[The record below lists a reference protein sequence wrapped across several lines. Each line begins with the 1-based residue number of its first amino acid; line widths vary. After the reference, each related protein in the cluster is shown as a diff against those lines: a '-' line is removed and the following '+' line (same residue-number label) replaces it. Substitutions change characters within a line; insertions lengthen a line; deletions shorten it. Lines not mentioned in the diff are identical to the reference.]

1 MSSVV
6 NKSGTR
12 FVPKLRQRRL
22 LSAAPKKSTT
32 TITPEGTTI
41 TEEASSPQNDTQVN
55 DSKVQDDK
63 EADHEADQDTGT
75 TAVNE
80 EDDEDPKAPSQL
92 KLNPSQTS
100 TQISSSQ
107 MARKHRRSSRLD
119 SLSGSQ
125 TAKPVF
131 KPDYQEPTTATN
143 NKRLSTI
150 TNPNLKKVRINTIS
164 EKDSAL
170 QTLKKRRMSIRTSIS
185 KKSGSAHRISVV
197 SRRASPDTDVH
208 TATAIPDPNGKKDS
222 TSQLFHK
229 TDSLYEKYTIRNL
242 KEIPKNIQD
251 RDSER
256 YLVDEDEFT
265 MAELCKPKL
274 PIGEI
279 SENFERAKLAGK
291 AKYEKRKQRREL
303 RRRAREE
310 FKSISSL
317 NDEEEERELE
327 ERKKAAEKLLN
338 TEVPESNQG
347 PHTAIQLRLNQEGEM
362 VVDEES
368 TVVDRHKNASYQ
380 NAHKLKVDENPFE
393 NLHNSGTYGKNMY
406 TDPWTTDEL
415 IQFYKALS
423 MWGTD
428 FNLIAQMFPY
438 RTRKQVKA
446 KFISEERRHPVTVEL
461 ALRSRLPPNF
471 EQYCAE
477 TKRDIDT
484 VESFHE
490 KIEKLKEQHD
500 EHMKAIDDAK
510 ANAKE
515 EDAQNTKSIHNPE
528 KKTSGGFR
536 TDQVRAYR
544 KSEIVLGTID
554 DLKKHPSQQVE
565 EEQNDK

>member
-1 MSSVV
+1 MITSFCLQMSSVV

-12 FVPKLRQRRL
+12 FIPKLKQRRL
-22 LSAAPKKSTT
+22 LSAASKKSTT
-32 TITPEGTTI
+32 TITPEGTKI
-41 TEEASSPQNDTQVN
+41 TKDIIDSQSDT
-55 DSKVQDDK
+55 KVDK
-63 EADHEADQDTGT
+63 EESKHDLEDDTGA
-75 TAVNE
+75 TAVEE
-80 EDDEDPKAPSQL
+80 EDEDDPKAFSQL
-92 KLNPSQTS
+92 KLNASQTS
-100 TQISSSQ
+100 TQITSNQ
-107 MARKHRRSSRLD
+107 AAQEHRRSSRLD
-119 SLSGSQ
+119 SLNNNQ
-125 TAKPVF
+125 TAKPIF
-131 KPDYQEPTTATN
+131 KPDYLEPAAGTN
-143 NKRLSTI
+143 GRRLSTI
-150 TNPNLKKVRINTIS
+150 SKPNVKKVRINTIA
-164 EKDSAL
+164 EKDSTL

-197 SRRASPDTDVH
+197 SRRASPDSDVH
-208 TATAIPDPNGKKDS
+208 TATAISDPNGS
-222 TSQLFHK
+222 SSQLFQK

-251 RDSER
+251 TDSER
-256 YLVDEDEFT
+256 YLVDEEEFT

-291 AKYEKRKQRREL
+291 AKFEKRKQRREL
-303 RRRAREE
+303 RKRAREE
-310 FKSISSL
+310 FKSIKSL
-317 NDEEEERELE
+317 NEEEEERELD

-338 TEVPESNQG
+338 TEVPEASQG
-347 PHTAIQLRLNQEGEM
+347 SHTAIQLRLNPDGTM

-368 TVVDRHKNASYQ
+368 IVVDRHKNASYS
-380 NAHKLKVDENPFE
+380 NAHKVKLDENPFE

-477 TKRDIDT
+477 TKKEIGT
-484 VESFHE
+484 VEAFHE

-500 EHMKAIDDAK
+500 EHMKAIDSAK

-515 EDAQNTKSIHNPE
+515 EDAQNTKNLHNSE

-554 DLKKHPSQQVE
+554 DLKVHPSQQVE
-565 EEQNDK
+565 EEQNLR

>member
-12 FVPKLRQRRL
+12 FIPKLKQRRL
-22 LSAAPKKSTT
+22 LSAAPNNDKT
-32 TITPEGTTI
+32 TITADGTKIIEQVI
-41 TEEASSPQNDTQVN
+41 TNENSLQ
-55 DSKVQDDK
+55 
-63 EADHEADQDTGT
+63 DQD

-80 EDDEDPKAPSQL
+80 PDVEVSSQL
-92 KLNPSQTS
+92 EVDPLQTS
-100 TQISSSQ
+100 TQISSG
-107 MARKHRRSSRLD
+107 RGRRASRLD
-119 SLSGSQ
+119 SLSNNQS
-125 TAKPVF
+125 AKPVF
-131 KPDYQEPTTATN
+131 KPEYVEPAPTN
-143 NKRLSTI
+143 NRRLSTI
-150 TNPNLKKVRINTIS
+150 TKPNLKKVRINMIA
-164 EKDSAL
+164 EKDSTL
-170 QTLKKRRMSIRTSIS
+170 QALKKRRMSIRTSIS
-185 KKSGSAHRISVV
+185 KKSGSGHRISVV
-197 SRRASPDTDVH
+197 SRRASPDADVH
-208 TATAIPDPNGKKDS
+208 TATAIPDPNAS
-222 TSQLFHK
+222 SQLFQK

-251 RDSER
+251 TDSER
-256 YLVDEDEFT
+256 YLIDEEEFT

-279 SENFERAKLAGK
+279 SENFEKAKLAGK
-291 AKYEKRKQRREL
+291 AKFEKRRQRREL

-310 FKSISSL
+310 FKSINSL
-317 NDEEEERELE
+317 NEEEEERELE

-338 TEVPESNQG
+338 AEVPEYSQG
-347 PHTAIQLRLNQEGEM
+347 THAAIQLRLNPDGTM

-380 NAHKLKVDENPFE
+380 NAHKVKLHENPFE

-406 TDPWTTDEL
+406 TDPWKKDEL

-438 RTRKQVKA
+438 RTRKQIKA

-477 TKRDIDT
+477 TKKDIGT
-484 VESFHE
+484 VEAFHE
-490 KIEKLKEQHD
+490 RIERLKEQHE

-515 EDAQNTKSIHNPE
+515 EDAQNVKTSHNPE

-565 EEQNDK
+565 EDQNFR

>member
-12 FVPKLRQRRL
+12 FIPKLKQRRL
-22 LSAAPKKSTT
+22 LSAAPKNDKT
-32 TITPEGTTI
+32 TITPEGTRI
-41 TEEASSPQNDTQVN
+41 TEEVSTTEGDTKVD
-55 DSKVQDDK
+55 DSNSRIDNKT
-63 EADHEADQDTGT
+63 DHETDQDTGT
-75 TAVNE
+75 TAVSE
-80 EDDEDPKAPSQL
+80 QDDENPKAPSQL
-92 KLNPSQTS
+92 ELDPIQTS
-100 TQISSSQ
+100 TQLTSVQ
-107 MARKHRRSSRLD
+107 GTGGGRRASRLD
-119 SLSGSQ
+119 SLSSNQ

-131 KPDYQEPTTATN
+131 KPDYLEPTPVMN
-143 NKRLSTI
+143 NRRLSTI
-150 TNPNLKKVRINTIS
+150 AKPNLKKVRINTIA
-164 EKDSAL
+164 EKDSTL
-170 QTLKKRRMSIRTSIS
+170 QALKKRRMSIRTSIS

-208 TATAIPDPNGKKDS
+208 TATAVAAPNAS
-222 TSQLFHK
+222 SQLFQK

-251 RDSER
+251 TDSER
-256 YLVDEDEFT
+256 YLIDEEEFT

-279 SENFERAKLAGK
+279 SDNFEKAKLAGK
-291 AKYEKRKQRREL
+291 AKFEKRRVRREL

-310 FKSISSL
+310 FKSINSL
-317 NDEEEERELE
+317 NEEEEERELE

-338 TEVPESNQG
+338 AEVPESNQG
-347 PHTAIQLRLNQEGEM
+347 PHTAIQLRLNQDGTM

-380 NAHKLKVDENPFE
+380 NAHKVKLNENPFE

-406 TDPWTTDEL
+406 TDPWTKDEL

-477 TKRDIDT
+477 TKKDIGT

-490 KIEKLKEQHD
+490 RIERLKEQHE
-500 EHMKAIDDAK
+500 EHMKAIDEAK

-515 EDAQNTKSIHNPE
+515 EDAQNTKSSHNPE

-565 EEQNDK
+565 EEQNYR

>member
-12 FVPKLRQRRL
+12 FIPKLKQRRL
-22 LSAAPKKSTT
+22 LSAAPKNDKT
-32 TITPEGTTI
+32 TITPDGTRI
-41 TEEASSPQNDTQVN
+41 TEEVSTTDDTKVDEYSSQTDNKT
-55 DSKVQDDK
+55 
-63 EADHEADQDTGT
+63 DHETDQD

-80 EDDEDPKAPSQL
+80 RDVESEKPHSQL
-92 KLNPSQTS
+92 EVDPLQTS
-100 TQISSSQ
+100 TQITSVQ
-107 MARKHRRSSRLD
+107 VTAGRRASRLD
-119 SLSGSQ
+119 SLSSSQ
-125 TAKPVF
+125 AAKPVF
-131 KPDYQEPTTATN
+131 KPDYLEPTPATN

-150 TNPNLKKVRINTIS
+150 TKPNLKKVRINTIA
-164 EKDSAL
+164 EKDSTLLA
-170 QTLKKRRMSIRTSIS
+170 LKKRRMSIRTSIS

-208 TATAIPDPNGKKDS
+208 TATAIPNPNAS
-222 TSQLFHK
+222 SQLFQK
-229 TDSLYEKYTIRNL
+229 TDSLYEKYTIRSL

-251 RDSER
+251 TDSER
-256 YLVDEDEFT
+256 YLIDEEEFT

-279 SENFERAKLAGK
+279 SENFEKAKLAGK
-291 AKYEKRKQRREL
+291 AKFEKRRQRREL

-310 FKSISSL
+310 FKSIKSL
-317 NDEEEERELE
+317 NEEEEERELE

-338 TEVPESNQG
+338 AEVPESSQG
-347 PHTAIQLRLNQEGEM
+347 AHAAIQLRLNPDGTM

-380 NAHKLKVDENPFE
+380 NAHKVKLHENPFE

-406 TDPWTTDEL
+406 TDPWTKDEL

-461 ALRSRLPPNF
+461 ALRSKLPPNF

-477 TKRDIDT
+477 TKKEIGT
-484 VESFHE
+484 VEAFHE
-490 KIEKLKEQHD
+490 RIERLKEQHE

-515 EDAQNTKSIHNPE
+515 EDAQNTKNSHHPE

-565 EEQNDK
+565 EEQNFR